1 MGLLEPFA
9 TVFNYV
15 YRTFVFFFF
24 FFGGGGVYSISRLY
38 YYSIKSDDVIP
49 RLAANLKAM

>member
-15 YRTFVFFFF
+15 YRTFVFIFFF
-24 FFGGGGVYSISRLY
+24 WRGGVYSISRLY
-38 YYSIKSDDVIP
+38 YYSIKSDDVIR

>member
-15 YRTFVFFFF
+15 YRTFVFFFL
-24 FFGGGGVYSISRLY
+24 GGGVYSISRLY